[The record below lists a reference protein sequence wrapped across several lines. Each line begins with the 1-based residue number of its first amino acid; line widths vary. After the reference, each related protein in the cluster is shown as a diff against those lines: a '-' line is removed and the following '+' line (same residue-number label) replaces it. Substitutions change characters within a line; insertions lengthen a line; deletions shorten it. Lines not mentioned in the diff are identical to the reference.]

1 MNNMEQHP
9 LPQDITAYRFRLVG
23 SMTLKQFLELAGGA
37 VIAWLIF
44 SSGLNFLIKWT
55 LAPMIAFFGFAL
67 AFIPI
72 EDRPLDQWILN
83 FFKAIYQPTQ
93 FVYKPEPKQPEFMA
107 PLRPHTT
114 NTNTAAPAN
123 PEQMENYL
131 KSLPGS
137 PTTAFDVSEQKY
149 LEYIHSLF
157 GAFGTKIVPKMDK
170 ASSQPLSPAKTIR
183 GVRVRKLLHP
193 QMCMLPHA
201 SLYQAPAEPT
211 QASMPHPSTI
221 AQGRG
226 PSSITQGYGPPPG
239 AQGKPAAKTVAAVK
253 PVAKVAPKTKAVAKP
268 APYAKPAEAQTTV
281 TSEAV
286 FAKDLVLP
294 QPPDKPNLIAGITL
308 DEKGKILPNVI
319 LEIKDSKGLP
329 VRALKSNKLG
339 QFFIATPL
347 NEGIYQIAA
356 EIAGKR
362 FAIIKLE
369 AKGEIIPPL
378 KIQAQ
383 A

>member
-1 MNNMEQHP
+1 MKFMEQHP
-9 LPQDITAYRFRLVG
+9 LPQDIAAYKFRLVG
-23 SMTLKQFLELAGGA
+23 SMTLKQFLELAGGV

-44 SSGLNFLIKWT
+44 SSPLNFLIKWT

-67 AFIPI
+67 AFIPF

-93 FVYKPEPKQPEFMA
+93 FVYHPEPKQPEFME
-107 PLRPHTT
+107 PLKPHLT

-131 KSLPGS
+131 KTLPGS
-137 PTTAFDVSEQKY
+137 PTTAFDQAEQKY
-149 LEYIHSLF
+149 LEYVHSLF
-157 GAFGTKIVPKMDK
+157 GALGTKIIPRMAKDS
-170 ASSQPLSPAKTIR
+170 AQPLNPAKTIR

-193 QMCMLPHA
+193 QMCLLPHA
-201 SLYQAPAEPT
+201 ALYQAPAESTAAAMPMAPATPARPAAIKPT
-211 QASMPHPSTI
+211 TTTVKPLAKTVV
-221 AQGRG
+221 
-226 PSSITQGYGPPPG
+226 
-239 AQGKPAAKTVAAVK
+239 KPAAA
-253 PVAKVAPKTKAVAKP
+253 AKP
-268 APYAKPAEAQTTV
+268 KVILKPEPIPVSTTPAIAA
-281 TSEAV
+281 T

-294 QPPDKPNLIAGITL
+294 QSPDKPNLIAGITL
-308 DEKGKILPNVI
+308 DEKGKILPSVI
-319 LEIKDSKGLP
+319 LEIKDRKGLP

-347 NEGIYQIAA
+347 EDGIYQIAA
-356 EIAGKR
+356 EGAGKR

-383 A
+383 S